1 MFCESWCLSAFV
13 ARILIF
19 EVCSSFQYST
29 IPVLTN
35 YSYINHISY
44 NKIYLYLI
52 CMLDFLDHIDRTLFL
67 FLNGLHSPF
76 WDQVMWW
83 ISDRFI
89 WLPLYLLITGY
100 LIYRYKWK
108 VIVILLLTALLITM
122 SDQGSVHL
130 FKEVF
135 KRLRPCH
142 NPGIS
147 HLVHI
152 VRGHCGG
159 QYGFVSSHAANSF
172 AVASYSLL
180 LIRNRYYTISIIFW
194 ALLVSY
200 SRTYL
205 GVHYPGDILGGAILG
220 IVLGY
225 IIYRLFIFL
234 DGKINKRSQ
243 GTTEI

>member
-1 MFCESWCLSAFV
+1 
-13 ARILIF
+13 
-19 EVCSSFQYST
+19 
-29 IPVLTN
+29 
-35 YSYINHISY
+35 
-44 NKIYLYLI
+44 
-52 CMLDFLDHIDRTLFL
+52 MLDFLDHTDRTLFL
-67 FLNGLHSPF
+67 FLNDLHSPF

-83 ISDRFI
+83 ISERFI

-108 VIVILLLTALLITM
+108 IIVILILVALLITM

-142 NPGIS
+142 NPEIS

-180 LIRNRYYTISIIFW
+180 LIRNRYYTVFIIFW

-200 SRTYL
+200 SRIYL

-225 IIYRLFIFL
+225 VVYRLFVYI
-234 DGKINKRSQ
+234 DRIVKRKGDKGVS
-243 GTTEI
+243 EKFN

>member
-1 MFCESWCLSAFV
+1 
-13 ARILIF
+13 
-19 EVCSSFQYST
+19 
-29 IPVLTN
+29 
-35 YSYINHISY
+35 
-44 NKIYLYLI
+44 
-52 CMLDFLDHIDRTLFL
+52 MLDFLDHIDRIIFL
-67 FLNGLHSPF
+67 FLNGLHSTF

-83 ISDRFI
+83 ISERFI

-108 VIVILLLTALLITM
+108 IIVILILVALLITM

-142 NPGIS
+142 NPEIS

-152 VRGHCGG
+152 VKGHCGG
-159 QYGFVSSHAANSF
+159 KYGFVSSHAANSF

-180 LIRNRYYTISIIFW
+180 LIRNRYYTIFIICW

-200 SRTYL
+200 SRIYL

-225 IIYRLFIFL
+225 VVYRLFIYI
-234 DGKINKRSQ
+234 DRIVRWKGKKGVS
-243 GTTEI
+243 EKFS

>member
-1 MFCESWCLSAFV
+1 
-13 ARILIF
+13 
-19 EVCSSFQYST
+19 
-29 IPVLTN
+29 
-35 YSYINHISY
+35 
-44 NKIYLYLI
+44 
-52 CMLDFLDHIDRTLFL
+52 
-67 FLNGLHSPF
+67 
-76 WDQVMWW
+76 MWW

-108 VIVILLLTALLITM
+108 VILILLLTALLITM

-142 NPGIS
+142 NPEIS

-200 SRTYL
+200 SRIYL

-220 IVLGY
+220 VVLGY

-234 DGKINKRSQ
+234 DGKINKKSQ

>member
-1 MFCESWCLSAFV
+1 L
-13 ARILIF
+13 
-19 EVCSSFQYST
+19 
-29 IPVLTN
+29 
-35 YSYINHISY
+35 
-44 NKIYLYLI
+44 
-52 CMLDFLDHIDRTLFL
+52 LDFLDHIDRTLFL

-89 WLPLYLLITGY
+89 WLPQ
-100 LIYRYKWK
+100 